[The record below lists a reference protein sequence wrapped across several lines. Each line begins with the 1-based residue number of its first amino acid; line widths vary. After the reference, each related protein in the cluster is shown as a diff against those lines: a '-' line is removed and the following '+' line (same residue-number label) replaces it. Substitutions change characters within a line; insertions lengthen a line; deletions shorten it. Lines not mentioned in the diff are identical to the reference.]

1 MIHCPNCGANPRF
14 DIASQKLLCPQCG
27 SSFDVESFPE
37 ETTGAGRHEMP
48 GEYAGEPDKMQV
60 IIYTCSQ
67 CGAELMSTDTDAAAF
82 CSYCGAHQILEE
94 RLSVQERPKRI
105 IPFTVTKEDCK
116 KAYVRKLRRRLF
128 APRELKDPAYI
139 EEFRGIY
146 MPYWSYTFSQK
157 GKITLDGTQEHREGD
172 YKIIDNYGLSVD
184 ADNTFS
190 GITHDAST
198 TFDDAISESL
208 APFDVRKSVPFR
220 TGYLSGFYADI
231 PDLRKTVYRHESAA
245 MAARDTVDR
254 IQDMKEFKKYS
265 FKDLNDVSAVSR
277 TLTKVESI
285 ESAMFPV
292 WFLSYR
298 KKDRVAYA
306 AINGQTGKMTADIP
320 IAPVRYLIGV
330 AIVAVV
336 IWLLLQTGNIS
347 SLRGTVLAVIFGAM
361 AGSLVYGMV
370 VHKLNEKMKNR
381 EWENA
386 IKDTEEEDTV
396 PEKAEIVYNQPG
408 KKNAGRA
415 KKKKRKRQTNN
426 KNDTMT
432 LEKEKPS
439 IGIFGTLVIWLILIG
454 IAGVLVIAG
463 LGGLIMVEPLLAA
476 VYVQLGFPEDGPKRG
491 RISNWALGI
500 SGAFGALIW
509 AINPYVDILYYGCC
523 VLMMVCV
530 VWCFFDALYYYNQ
543 LMTRPLPQFEK
554 KGGDDNA

>member
-1 MIHCPNCGANPRF
+1 MIHCPNCGANPKF
-14 DIASQKLLCPQCG
+14 DITSQRLLCPQCG
-27 SSFDVESFPE
+27 SSFDVDSFPE
-37 ETTGAGRHEMP
+37 ESTGAGRHEMP
-48 GEYAGEPDKMQV
+48 GEYAGQPDKMQV
-60 IIYTCSQ
+60 TIYTCSQ
-67 CGAELMSTDTDAAAF
+67 CGGELMSTDTDAAAF

-105 IPFTVTKEDCK
+105 IPFAVTKEDCK
-116 KAYVRKLRRRLF
+116 KAYIRKLRRSLF
-128 APRELKDPAYI
+128 APKELKDPAYI

-157 GKITLDGTQEHREGD
+157 GKITLDGTVEHREGD
-172 YKIIDNYGLSVD
+172 YKIIDSYGLSVD
-184 ADNTFS
+184 ADNTFC

-198 TFDDAISESL
+198 TFDDTISESL

-220 TGYLSGFYADI
+220 TTYLSGFYADI
-231 PDLRKTVYRHESAA
+231 PNLRKTVYRQESAA

-254 IQDMKEFKKYS
+254 IKDIKDFKEYS

-277 TLTKVESI
+277 TNTKVDSI

-320 IAPVRYLIGV
+320 IAPVRYLIGT
-330 AIVAVV
+330 AIVAAV

-347 SLRGTVLAVIFGAM
+347 SLRGTVLAVLFGAM

-370 VHKLNEKMKNR
+370 VHKLNENMKNR
-381 EWENA
+381 EWENTLE
-386 IKDTEEEDTV
+386 DTAEENTV
-396 PEKAEIVYNQPG
+396 PEKTEKADNPPSI
-408 KKNAGRA
+408 KKAANA
-415 KKKKRKRQTNN
+415 KKKKRKKQRNN
-426 KNDTMT
+426 KKETEI
-432 LEKEKPS
+432 LKKEKSS
-439 IGIFGTLVIWLILIG
+439 IGIFGTLLIWLILIG
-454 IAGVLVIAG
+454 AAGVLILVDLRWVIIA
-463 LGGLIMVEPLLAA
+463 EPLLAA
-476 VYVQLGFPEDGPKRG
+476 AYVQFGFSENGPKRG

-500 SGAFGALIW
+500 SGALGALIW
-509 AINPYVDILYYGCC
+509 VINPYVDILYYGCC
-523 VLMMVCV
+523 VLMMICV